1 MEADEEL
8 CNKLPYNIITMSQYE
23 QYKTDMEQ
31 LSQENLRTMLTCIN
45 KNINLNT
52 ETSLLDT
59 YKDIN
64 NDNETSKEMN
74 RYSLYLYNNDLIYTY
89 SKFILLI
96 ILGGVYFYFFK
107 ITGID
112 INTIIDK
119 TKQTVTEVINKTK
132 AKVDSKP
139 NVKTTTNAKVDSK
152 PNVKTT
158 TNAKVDNK

>member
-139 NVKTTTNAKVDSK
+139 NVKTTTNAKVD
-152 PNVKTT
+152 
-158 TNAKVDNK
+158 NK

>member
-1 MEADEEL
+1 MGENTDN
-8 CNKLPYNIITMSQYE
+8 CDSYNINTMSQYE
-23 QYKTDMEQ
+23 QYKTQIEN

-52 ETSLLDT
+52 ESSILDT
-59 YKDIN
+59 YKEIN
-64 NDNETSKEMN
+64 NDNETSNEMN

-89 SKFILLI
+89 SKIILLI
-96 ILGGVYFYFFK
+96 ILGAVYFYFFK

-119 TKQTVTEVINKTK
+119 TKQTVTEVINKTQ
-132 AKVDSKP
+132 AKVDTKP
-139 NVKTTTNAKVDSK
+139 NVKTN
-152 PNVKTT
+152 